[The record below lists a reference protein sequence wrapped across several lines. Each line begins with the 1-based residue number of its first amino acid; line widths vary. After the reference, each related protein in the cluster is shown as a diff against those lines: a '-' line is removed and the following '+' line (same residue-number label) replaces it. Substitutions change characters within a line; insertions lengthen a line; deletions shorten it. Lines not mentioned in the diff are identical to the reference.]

1 MKTNH
6 HHRTPPFVPLLVEL
20 PGPAVVF
27 GGGSVG
33 MRKAA
38 VLASAHVDVVVVDA
52 TTRAV
57 PAGVRLLCM
66 HVTDASFK
74 ECIPED
80 ASLVVCALDDTQLNA
95 RITTY
100 CRMQGILVTNASEG
114 EQGTALFP
122 NVTRRGPYVAAVSSS
137 GTSPLASYAMRRLLE
152 ARASW
157 LLPFGELVSRLSAQ
171 GPLSKERIALFMGD
185 ESLLVIL
192 ATGDV
197 DAAVDYVEGGHGDC

>member
-20 PGPAVVF
+20 PGPAGVF

-38 VLASAHVDVVVVDA
+38 VLASAHVVSSWSMPQ
-52 TTRAV
+52 TRAV
-57 PAGVRLLCM
+57 LRRPLLCM

-74 ECIPED
+74 EGIPED

-100 CRMQGILVTNASEG
+100 CRMQGILVTNA
-114 EQGTALFP
+114 
-122 NVTRRGPYVAAVSSS
+122 
-137 GTSPLASYAMRRLLE
+137 
-152 ARASW
+152 
-157 LLPFGELVSRLSAQ
+157 
-171 GPLSKERIALFMGD
+171 
-185 ESLLVIL
+185 
-192 ATGDV
+192 
-197 DAAVDYVEGGHGDC
+197 